1 MPYIISF
8 PYTSITIHIG
18 GNDMSNKNKDK
29 IMGEF
34 NEFAG
39 NLKND
44 KTQELKG
51 KAQQKAG
58 EAKDLKDNAK
68 DKLDDAT
75 NLVQKKGQ
83 ELKDGLSNLINND

>member
-1 MPYIISF
+1 
-8 PYTSITIHIG
+8 
-18 GNDMSNKNKDK
+18 MSNKNKDK

-39 NLKND
+39 NLKDD
-44 KTQELKG
+44 KAQELKG

-58 EAKDLKDNAK
+58 EAKDLKDSAK

-75 NLVQKKGQ
+75 DLVQEKGK
-83 ELKDGLSNLINND
+83 ELKDGLSNLVNND